1 MANDFIQAQLLDV
14 SQKIDR
20 DELKAAATLLNALVK
35 SAPNDARIHFVAASL
50 AQKANNP
57 TTSIESLERALDLA
71 PTWVE
76 AHIEHIKA
84 ISQQRH
90 LQLALDAGTEALEL
104 CGDSLPLLEVCS
116 AVAAQAEN
124 FSAQENFLERA
135 LALDSR
141 RVDVLNA
148 LGVCARKLGNPARAE
163 QHFNR
168 ARELAPGNVIAIA
181 SLAAIAQARGDV
193 ESAAR
198 DIALARQLAPDD
210 AILAFNADLASGVT
224 PPTMPDALVA
234 SLFDELAGEFDKHA
248 VGQLSYVVPRRFS
261 EIILE
266 RYPDRKFDLLDLG
279 SGTGLVGVYLGR
291 FQGALIGVE
300 LSSKM
305 IAEAAKHGLYH
316 RFHQVSL
323 LDALAATPPDQY
335 DVIAAADVF
344 IYVGDLAAVIT
355 NAFKVLRPG
364 GLFLFSCEKT
374 ESNEP
379 DLVLR
384 ATQRYAH
391 GENAIRDLC
400 VAAGYSSVK
409 IESLVLRTEAGLP
422 VQGFVCHAERAR

>member
-57 TTSIESLERALDLA
+57 TISIESLERALDLA

-84 ISQQRH
+84 ISQQRQ

-116 AVAAQAEN
+116 AVAAQAGD
-124 FSAQENFLERA
+124 FFAQESFLERA
-135 LALDSR
+135 LALDPR

-148 LGVCARKLGNPARAE
+148 LGVCARRLGNPALAE
-163 QHFNR
+163 KHFNR

-181 SLAAIAQARGDV
+181 SLAAIAQARGDA
-193 ESAAR
+193 ESAAS
-198 DIALARQLAPDD
+198 DMALARQLAPND
-210 AILAFNADLASGVT
+210 AILAFNSDVASGET
-224 PPTMPDALVA
+224 PPQMPDAIVV
-234 SLFDELAGEFDKHA
+234 SVFDELASEFDKYA
-248 VGQLSYVVPRRFS
+248 VGHLRYAVPRRFS
-261 EIILE
+261 EIILK
-266 RYPDRKFDLLDLG
+266 RYPDREFDLLDLG

-291 FQGALIGVE
+291 FQGALVGVE
-300 LSSKM
+300 LSGKM
-305 IAEAAKHGLYH
+305 IEEAAKHGLYQ
-316 RFHQVSL
+316 RFHQVNL
-323 LDALAATPPDQY
+323 RDALAATPPDQY

-344 IYVGDLAAVIT
+344 IHVGELATVVAD
-355 NAFKVLRPG
+355 AFKVLRPG

-374 ESNEP
+374 ESNEA
-379 DLVLR
+379 DLVFR
-384 ATQRYAH
+384 ATWRYAH
-391 GENAIRDLC
+391 GEASIRDLC